1 MIAELRSR
9 EYISMIV
16 EPGLYTIFMHPQS
29 LVSGTGS
36 LNVRAED
43 RSIMVETSTNRASY
57 LEVKVPSGHGN
68 IDVHAKIR
76 QENKA
81 LPKLKDLRPW

>member
-1 MIAELRSR
+1 LRSK
-9 EYISMIV
+9 EYISIVV

-29 LVSGTGS
+29 LISGTGS
-36 LNVRAED
+36 LGVRAED
-43 RSIMVETSTNRASY
+43 RYIMVETSPNQASY
-57 LEVKVPSGHGN
+57 LEVKVPSGHGHM
-68 IDVHAKIR
+68 DAHAKIR